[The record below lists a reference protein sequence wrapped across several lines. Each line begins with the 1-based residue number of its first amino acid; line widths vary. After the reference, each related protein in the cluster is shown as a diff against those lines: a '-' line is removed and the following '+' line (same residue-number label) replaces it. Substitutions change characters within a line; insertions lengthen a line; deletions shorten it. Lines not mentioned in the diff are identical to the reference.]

1 MEFTASQ
8 IAGFLKGTVEGDPD
22 LKVNKLAKI
31 EEAGPGSLTFLANP
45 SYTHFIYTTGASIVL
60 VNDQFKPEQPLS
72 CTLIRVKDPY
82 ASLAQLLDLY
92 KKSQPEEKGISPLAF
107 IPPSA
112 SLGENVYVGPF
123 VCVGEHAVI
132 GKDSKIHAG
141 CFIGDHVRIG
151 ENTTLFSGVKV
162 YQECM
167 IGNDCTLHAN
177 SVVGADGFGFAPQD
191 DNNYRKIAQI
201 GNVIIEDRVEIGAG
215 TCIDRATLGSTVIS
229 RGVKLDNLIQVGHN
243 VQIGENTVIAAQSG
257 LAGSSKVG
265 RNCMIGGQVGISG
278 HLTVGDN
285 VKIAAQTG
293 LTSNIKDNTV
303 IMGSPA
309 MEASRYRK
317 AFIHFRNFEKIVK
330 RIDELEAEIKK
341 LKG

>member
-31 EEAGPGSLTFLANP
+31 EEAGPGSLTFLTNP
-45 SYTHFIYTTGASIVL
+45 AYTHFIYTTGASVVL

-92 KKSQPEEKGISPLAF
+92 KKSQPEAKGISPLAF

-123 VCVGEHAVI
+123 VCVGEHVVI
-132 GKDSKIHAG
+132 GKDSKIHPG
-141 CFIGDHVRIG
+141 CFIGDHVSIG
-151 ENTTLFSGVKV
+151 ENTTLFSGVRI
-162 YQECM
+162 YQECI

-201 GNVIIEDRVEIGAG
+201 GNVVIEDKVEIGAG

-243 VQIGENTVIAAQSG
+243 VQIGENTVIAAQCG
-257 LAGSSKVG
+257 IAGSSKVG

-278 HLTVGDN
+278 HLIIGDN

-309 MEASRYRK
+309 MEASRYKK